1 MVPTEDEAR
10 VSDTH
15 TSDRRARVRRVLE
28 RMRARLLAAIVHR
41 MCINVYHRYF
51 VPEKR
56 QNERYFVSRVAPRVP
71 RGCCAAF
78 LSAPCAFFFFS
89 KLRLLAGVC
98 VYKTPSP
105 QAGPQPI
112 KRNEKYLAQ
121 RT

>member
-56 QNERYFVSRVAPRVP
+56 QNERYFVSRIAPRVP
-71 RGCCAAF
+71 RGCCATAF
-78 LSAPCAFFFFS
+78 LSAPCAFFF
-89 KLRLLAGVC
+89 KVAPARRCLRLQDTLSTGWTTAH
-98 VYKTPSP
+98 K
-105 QAGPQPI
+105 
-112 KRNEKYLAQ
+112 EK
-121 RT
+121 